1 MILEQT
7 IEYLNS
13 KTDFETL
20 IIDRV
25 VFGLR
30 LTAVQLSDG
39 SCGIASTIDDTNPY
53 PCKKAR
59 DFGEFSPSKFSGQK
73 VSELFMTE
81 KSGRLIE
88 TLRIA
93 VLNAIS
99 SNGREASGYRILED
113 KDPIDLIDLNEGKKI
128 TIVGAFKSYIELIED
143 TNSRLKVLELD
154 KSAFVEKHLKYYVP
168 AEEYPKLIP
177 ETDIL
182 IITGLT
188 LVNNTIDGLL
198 DVVKPNTKV
207 IVTGPSSNIVPK
219 VLFNNKVNII
229 GATRITDV
237 EMLFKLVSEAGAA
250 YHTFKY
256 CAQKICILNEKA

>member
-13 KTDFETL
+13 KKDFETL

-39 SCGIASTIDDTNPY
+39 SCGIASTIDDANPY

-59 DFGEFSPSKFSGQK
+59 DFGDFSPSKYSGQK
-73 VSELFMTE
+73 VSDLFNTQ
-81 KSGRLIE
+81 KTSGLIK
-88 TLRIA
+88 TLKIA

-99 SNGREASGYRILED
+99 SNLSKKSEYKIVED
-113 KDPIDLIDLNEGKKI
+113 KDPIDLIDLDAGKRI
-128 TIVGAFKSYIELIED
+128 TLVGGFKSYLELLV
-143 TNSRLKVLELD
+143 TKNSKLRVLELNEGAL
-154 KSAFVEKHLKYYVP
+154 SEKHKKYFIP
-168 AEEYPKLIP
+168 AEKYSEVIPKS
-177 ETDIL
+177 DVV

-198 DVVKPNTKV
+198 DVVKPNTQV
-207 IVTGPSSNIVPK
+207 IVTGPSSNIVPEI
-219 VLFNNKVNII
+219 LFNNKVNII

-237 EMLFKLVSEAGAA
+237 EMLFKCVAEASAG
-250 YHTFKY
+250 YHLFKY
-256 CAQKICILNEKA
+256 CAKKICILNEQI